1 MTSVPVDT
9 RPQPAVASP
18 RAQSG
23 FDWFLAVAL
32 VACGVAVVRALFFTP
47 ADAMLGDVQKLFYV
61 HVPAAI
67 AGLYI
72 GCPLLAITSLVYLW
86 LKDERLDRF
95 AESSAEV
102 SLLFMSV
109 VLTTGPIW
117 GRSSWGT
124 WWVRMHV
131 SPARCSSGSW
141 CCRIWCCVAQW
152 SSRKRGHVCR
162 R

>member
-67 AGLYI
+67 AGVVRARPRS
-72 GCPLLAITSLVYLW
+72 GSMTVRRVRARCGPGPA
-86 LKDERLDRF
+86 R
-95 AESSAEV
+95 SSARAAR
-102 SLLFMSV
+102 SV
-109 VLTTGPIW
+109 RTRVLP
-117 GRSSWGT
+117 RS
-124 WWVRMHV
+124 
-131 SPARCSSGSW
+131 
-141 CCRIWCCVAQW
+141 
-152 SSRKRGHVCR
+152 
-162 R
+162 